1 MAKQMVFDDAAR
13 KPLLEGVSKL
23 ARAVRSTLGPRGRN
37 AILDKGWGSPK
48 ITKDGVTVAEDIEL
62 DDPYENL
69 GVQLVKEAAS
79 KTNDVAGDG
88 TTTATV
94 LAEAIFREGLKMIAA
109 GFDPMALSRG
119 IAKASDA
126 ICAEIEKLAKP
137 IDGKSKKEIQQV
149 ATIAGNND
157 PSIGSVLAEAF
168 LKVGKDGV
176 ITVEEGR
183 GSETYVDVVEGMQFD
198 RGFLS
203 PHFVTNQDD
212 VTVEMDNPYVL
223 IFEEKISSNKSL
235 IPLLEAVSNSKKPLL
250 IIAEDVEG
258 EALATLVVNKM
269 RGILQCC
276 AVKAPGY
283 GDRRKA
289 IMGDLGVLT
298 GGQVIFKDL
307 GIDLESVQLKDLG
320 RAKKVRITS
329 EETVFVGATGNKDA
343 IADRVAQIRREI
355 DATDS
360 DYDREKLQERLA
372 KLAGGVAQINV
383 GATTETEMKE
393 RKDLLDDAKSAT
405 AAALAEG
412 IVPGG
417 GIALL
422 RAEKALDKVTD
433 LIGDEEAGIKII
445 RKVLEYPLRYI
456 SENAGHDGAVVVN
469 RVRGMKGKTDGFNA
483 NTGEYC
489 DLVAAG
495 VIDPAKVVKTALQNA
510 ASVAS
515 LLLTTESLVAEIPV
529 EEEEGGGKK
538 KIMMI
543 VGGLLLLGGVYNFV
557 LKPAPP
563 AEAME
568 PVEMEPV
575 EGEIFELPEM
585 VINLNDD
592 EVQYVRFGVALILEE
607 GTLAAD
613 FEAESAIAKDV
624 VLDIV
629 SPLSAEDLRGDAKQE
644 IKDEISAKV
653 REAYGDEKVVRALIT
668 TLVMQ

>member
-62 DDPYENL
+62 DDPFENL

-88 TTTATV
+88 TTTATI
-94 LAEAIFREGLKMIAA
+94 LAEAIFREGLKMIAS
-109 GFDPMALSRG
+109 GYDPMALSRG
-119 IAKASDA
+119 ISKATDA
-126 ICAEIEKLAKP
+126 VCAEIQKLAQP
-137 IDGKSKKEIQQV
+137 IDEKSKKEIKQV

-157 PSIGSVLAEAF
+157 PTIGDVLAEAF

-183 GSETYVDVVEGMQFD
+183 GAETYVDVVEGMQFD
-198 RGFLS
+198 RGYLS

-212 VTVEMDNPYVL
+212 VTVELDNPYVL
-223 IFEEKISSNKSL
+223 IFEEKISSNKAL
-235 IPLLEAVSNSKKPLL
+235 IPLLEEVSNAKKPLL

-269 RGILQCC
+269 RGILQVC

-307 GIDLESVQLKDLG
+307 GIDLEGIQLKDLG
-320 RAKKVRITS
+320 RVKKVKITS
-329 EETVFVGATGNKDA
+329 EETVFVGGGGKKVA
-343 IADRVAQIRREI
+343 ISDRVDQIRREI
-355 DATDS
+355 ENTDS

-383 GATTETEMKE
+383 GAVTETEMKE
-393 RKDLLDDAKSAT
+393 RKDLLEDAKSAT
-405 AAALAEG
+405 AAALADG

-422 RAEKALDKVTD
+422 RAEKGLRKLKD
-433 LIGDEEAGIKII
+433 LSSDESAGVKII
-445 RKVLEYPLRYI
+445 QNVLEYPLRCI
-456 SENAGHDGAVVVN
+456 SENAGFDGGVVVN
-469 RVRGMKGKTDGFNA
+469 RVRGMKGKNDGFNA
-483 NTGEYC
+483 DKGDYC

-495 VIDPAKVVKTALQNA
+495 VIDPAKVVTTALKNA
-510 ASVAS
+510 ASVAA
-515 LLLTTESLVAEIPV
+515 LLLTTESLIAEIPV
-529 EEEEGGGKK
+529 EEEEGGGDHHHDHGMGGDMGGGMGGMPGMGGMGMPG
-538 KIMMI
+538 MM
-543 VGGLLLLGGVYNFV
+543 
-557 LKPAPP
+557 
-563 AEAME
+563 
-568 PVEMEPV
+568 
-575 EGEIFELPEM
+575 
-585 VINLNDD
+585 
-592 EVQYVRFGVALILEE
+592 
-607 GTLAAD
+607 
-613 FEAESAIAKDV
+613 
-624 VLDIV
+624 
-629 SPLSAEDLRGDAKQE
+629 
-644 IKDEISAKV
+644 
-653 REAYGDEKVVRALIT
+653 
-668 TLVMQ
+668 

>member
-1 MAKQMVFDDAAR
+1 MVFDDDAR
-13 KPLLEGVSKL
+13 KPLLKGVSKL
-23 ARAVRSTLGPRGRN
+23 AKAVRSTLGPRGRN

-62 DDPYENL
+62 DDPFENL

-94 LAEAIFREGLKMIAA
+94 LSEAIFREGIKMIAA

-119 IAKASDA
+119 IQKSAAA
-126 ICAEIEKLAKP
+126 ICKELDRISKP
-137 IDGKSKKEIQQV
+137 IDPKSKKEIQQV

-157 PSIGSVLAEAF
+157 PSIGAVLAEAF

-183 GSETYVDVVEGMQFD
+183 SNETYVDVVEGMQFD

-203 PHFVTNQDD
+203 PHFVTDQDNM
-212 VTVEMDNPYVL
+212 VVELDNPYVL
-223 IFEEKISSNKSL
+223 IFEEKISSNKAM
-235 IPLLEAVSNSKKPLL
+235 IPLLEAVSKAKKPLL

-269 RGILQCC
+269 RGILQVC

-307 GIDLESVQLKDLG
+307 GIDLEGVQLSDLG
-320 RAKKVRITS
+320 RVKKARITS
-329 EETVFVGATGNKDA
+329 DETIFVGGGGKKDA
-343 IADRVAQIRREI
+343 IAARVTQIRNEI
-355 DATDS
+355 ENTDS

-383 GATTETEMKE
+383 GAITETEMKE
-393 RKDLLDDAKSAT
+393 RKDLLEDAKSAT

-422 RAEKALDKVTD
+422 RAEKVLNKIGD
-433 LIGDEEAGIKII
+433 LVGDEEAGIRII
-445 RKVLEYPLRYI
+445 RKVLEYPLRCI
-456 SENAGHDGAVVVN
+456 AENAGYDGGVVVN
-469 RVRGMKGKTDGFNA
+469 RVRGMKAKSEGFNA
-483 NTGEYC
+483 DKGEYC

-495 VIDPAKVVKTALQNA
+495 VIDPAKVVKTALQKA
-510 ASVAS
+510 WVAW
-515 LLLTTESLVAEIPV
+515 EC
-529 EEEEGGGKK
+529 
-538 KIMMI
+538 
-543 VGGLLLLGGVYNFV
+543 
-557 LKPAPP
+557 PA
-563 AEAME
+563 
-568 PVEMEPV
+568 
-575 EGEIFELPEM
+575 
-585 VINLNDD
+585 
-592 EVQYVRFGVALILEE
+592 
-607 GTLAAD
+607 
-613 FEAESAIAKDV
+613 
-624 VLDIV
+624 
-629 SPLSAEDLRGDAKQE
+629 
-644 IKDEISAKV
+644 
-653 REAYGDEKVVRALIT
+653 
-668 TLVMQ
+668 